1 MKNIGIDYNLTPKEL
16 ELAQQLVPELYN
28 AETIGPMPVIRDWE
42 ADFENDMK
50 RKFGFIVSAKP
61 FKKNPKNDKS
71 SEPSAKGT
79 KEMYGIHS
87 PLFGTDWL
95 DDNAF
100 ADRYS
105 CDCGKMIGKVFK
117 GRRCPDCGTKVEYVD
132 VNLRI
137 FAYIVINDA
146 RFSIIQPL
154 LYKELDVFFGKANKT
169 SILSQIIGFDKDMK
183 LDGFYGG
190 TTDVDLSKNPFAG
203 IGMIEFHERFDEI
216 MDFFFRKKKNR
227 KAQYDLIMENKD
239 KLFVTKIPVYSAV
252 LREVFFSNE
261 KFSYRKVDRCYNA
274 LYGNVCRI
282 NDEHEIKTSNIAKL
296 NNTLFRAQNN
306 LNQVFDS
313 VFTSIHENEGLIR
326 RSILG
331 GRINNA
337 ARCVI
342 VPDASLRSYEVRLP
356 LNISGLMR

>member
-1 MKNIGIDYNLTPKEL
+1 MKDIGIDYNLTPAEL
-16 ELAQQLVPELYN
+16 EIAQQLVPELYN
-28 AETIGPMPVIRDWE
+28 AETIGPTPVIRDWE
-42 ADFENDMK
+42 EDFKNDMK
-50 RKFGFIVSAKP
+50 RKFGFIVKAKP
-61 FKKNPKNDKS
+61 FKKSNYATKNGEVTS
-71 SEPSAKGT
+71 KGT

-105 CDCGKMIGKVFK
+105 CECGKTIGKIFK
-117 GRRCPDCGTKVEYVD
+117 GRKCPECGTKVEYVD
-132 VNLRI
+132 IDLRM
-137 FAYIVINDA
+137 FAYIVINDE
-146 RFSIIQPL
+146 RFAIIQPL
-154 LYKELDVFFGKANKT
+154 LYKELDAFFGKANKV

-183 LDGFYGG
+183 LDGYYGG
-190 TTDVDLSKNPFAG
+190 AANVDLAKNPFAG

-216 MDFFFRKKKNR
+216 MNFFYKKKKNR
-227 KAQYDLIMENKD
+227 AEMYKLIMENRNKV
-239 KLFVTKIPVYSAV
+239 FVTKIPVYSAV
-252 LREVFFSNE
+252 LREVFFANE

-274 LYGNVCRI
+274 LYGNVCRL
-282 NDEHEIKTSNIAKL
+282 NDETEIKNSNIAKL

-306 LNQVFDS
+306 INQVFDS

-326 RSILG
+326 RNILG

-342 VPDASLRSYEVRLP
+342 VPDASLRSYEIRMP
-356 LNISGLMR
+356 LTTAA